1 VFDVLR
7 EYRVPAD
14 PDDSDAD
21 VMEFGQARTP
31 GVIHLVAESNG
42 LPIGSA
48 ILTPTTDGRV
58 KLSKLF
64 LRPEYRG
71 QGLGRR
77 LLEAS
82 VAEARRAGHRE
93 IFLAT
98 RDIYREAVALYEAS
112 GWLRGPDLPP
122 PGPNRCYYFPLSVVP
137 ALSLVRSA

>member
-1 VFDVLR
+1 
-7 EYRVPAD
+7 
-14 PDDSDAD
+14 
-21 VMEFGQARTP
+21 MEFGQATAP
-31 GVIHLVAESNG
+31 GIIHLVAESDG

-48 ILTPTTDGRV
+48 ILTPTIDGRV

-64 LRPEYRG
+64 LRPEFRG

-77 LLEAS
+77 LLDAS

-98 RDIYREAVALYEAS
+98 RKIYREAVALYEAS

-122 PGPNRCYYFPLSVVP
+122 PGPDRCYYFPLSVAP
-137 ALSLVRSA
+137 GLSLVRSA